1 MILPTGYIKP
11 SQVERER
18 AIPFRALKMATRN
31 TLPVSF
37 ALERTTYFDQRI
49 PPVEMCLSCQL
60 SEYEEYAV
68 FREFG
73 VWKRFAPAFAYGYR
87 VKQTYQGEGMTSAL
101 AYQDFIDNGI
111 CEWQDL
117 PVMGIYPVC
126 KSKITPAL
134 IEKAKP
140 QHALSVVCMF
150 PDFWGWGG
158 LNAEQIQAIK
168 TYIYTTKM
176 PVLFAMDVYRNSFNV
191 GSDGIVK
198 IPTKDD
204 ACFGTHAMLI
214 YGWQGNYMLAKNS
227 YGEKWGLSGDCL
239 IPWNYP
245 QWMDFWL
252 LTDYIA
258 PIIVD
263 PPIIIDPPIPDKPT
277 PPDILFT
284 GVKWSYNSKSKKLS
298 IKITNTKNYGYTIR
312 TNGKKTTAKSFT
324 DTKVIPGMT
333 ATIYGKDGSKAI
345 IKV

>member
-60 SEYEEYAV
+60 SEYEEYV
-68 FREFG
+68 YFREFG

-87 VKQTYQGEGMTSAL
+87 VKQTYQGEGMTPAL
-101 AYQDFIDNGI
+101 AYQDFVDNGI

-176 PVLFAMDVYRNSFNV
+176 PVLFAMDVYKNSFNV

-204 ACFGTHAMLI
+204 ACFGTHAMLV
-214 YGWQGNYMLAKNS
+214 YGWQENYMLAKNS
-227 YGEKWGLSGDCL
+227 YGDKWGLNGDCFV
-239 IPWNYP
+239 PWVYP

-258 PIIVD
+258 PK
-263 PPIIIDPPIPDKPT
+263 PPVIIDPPPPPPIT
-277 PPDILFT
+277 PEPKLFT
-284 GVKWSYNSKSKKLS
+284 GFKWSYNAKAKKLT
-298 IKITNTKNYGYTIR
+298 IKITDINGYDYTVR
-312 TNGKKTTAKSFT
+312 VNGKKTKSKSFS
-324 DTKVIPGMT
+324 DTKVLPGMT
-333 ATIYGKDGSKAI
+333 AVVYGKDGSKGI

>member
-1 MILPTGYIKP
+1 MPTGYIKP

-60 SEYEEYAV
+60 SEYEEYAY

-87 VKQTYQGEGMTSAL
+87 VKQTYQGEGMTPAL

-150 PDFWGWGG
+150 PDRFGWGG
-158 LNAEQIQAIK
+158 LNTEQIQAIK

-176 PVLFAMDVYRNSFNV
+176 PVLFAMDVYQDSFAV
-191 GSDGIVK
+191 KADGVVLPLAKGDI
-198 IPTKDD
+198 
-204 ACFGTHAMLI
+204 CFGTHAMLI
-214 YGWQGNYMLAKNS
+214 YGWQGNYMLVKNS
-227 YGEKWGLSGDCL
+227 YGEKWGLNGDCL
-239 IPWNYP
+239 VPWNYTG
-245 QWMDFWL
+245 WMDFWL

-258 PIIVD
+258 PVIITPPPPPKPPD
-263 PPIIIDPPIPDKPT
+263 PPVPPKPPEEKPFTGFQWAYNAKAKRLTIKIID
-277 PPDILFT
+277 
-284 GVKWSYNSKSKKLS
+284 VKGYD
-298 IKITNTKNYGYTIR
+298 YTIR
-312 TNGKKTTAKSFT
+312 TNGKKTKSKSFS

-333 ATIYGKDGSKAI
+333 ATIYGKDDSKAI